1 MPNVFFQL
9 GIIIMPL
16 IVITTQIDCNQDEWY
31 QFTMSIGNGMTIQN
45 ITILILRHEIEIN
58 PVIRWRITFQCQI
71 NQVNQLNSYLGFDG
85 QSSNSNLEIV
95 NGTGYPNVK
104 EFLINRSNI

>member
-31 QFTMSIGNGMTIQN
+31 QFTMSNIENGMTIQN
-45 ITILILRHEIEIN
+45 ITFPSHEIEIN
-58 PVIRWRITFQCQI
+58 PVIR
-71 NQVNQLNSYLGFDG
+71 
-85 QSSNSNLEIV
+85 
-95 NGTGYPNVK
+95 
-104 EFLINRSNI
+104 